1 MLTSSWNENLDPIP
15 YTLDSTP
22 NVDTSQSIVFRRGL
36 QAAEDAYTD
45 SLAGSTSNAVVW
57 ANRSAARLACG
68 KGDLALL
75 DARMARTVD
84 PTYAKVPN
92 RHVHTFHTHHY

>member
-1 MLTSSWNENLDPIP
+1 M
-15 YTLDSTP
+15 
-22 NVDTSQSIVFRRGL
+22 

-68 KGDLALL
+68 KADLALS

-84 PTYAKVPN
+84 PSYAKA
-92 RHVHTFHTHHY
+92 R